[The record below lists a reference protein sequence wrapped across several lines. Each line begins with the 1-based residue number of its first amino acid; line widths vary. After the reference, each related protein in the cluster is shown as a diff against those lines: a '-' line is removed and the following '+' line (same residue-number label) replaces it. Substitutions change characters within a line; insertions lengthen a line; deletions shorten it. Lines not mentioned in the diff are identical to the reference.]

1 MDEDSKLTF
10 KIQLAILTMTENM
23 VRVTALFININSD
36 QERQECLSKKQI
48 CQENIFCISV
58 RNNNDRSSME

>member
-23 VRVTALFININSD
+23 AWVAALFININSD
-36 QERQECLSKKQI
+36 EERQECLSKKQI
-48 CQENIFCISV
+48 CQENILY
-58 RNNNDRSSME
+58 